1 MNIKYT
7 SYLVPSLAVLIL
19 TIAATPSVTFAEH
32 EAVFEGGYKISTH
45 EVSLSHG
52 ENCDYP
58 HFHGSLN
65 GTPDPAPYGCG
76 HGIVTILEHDEA
88 SESDDSDADEKKE
101 DEKPSWFSRQWT
113 SVKGA
118 ATAVRTVIA
127 LKFGG
132 SSSETDEETVD
143 TPPQSGGD
151 ITPKDVADVVIQG
164 ATQGFSPLTVHD
176 SVEIVKDSAPDI
188 KLNADNA
195 RAYFDAY
202 PDAPSRE
209 RYTLKDQNPE
219 KNAPFPKLYRW
230 FWGLFE

>member
-1 MNIKYT
+1 MKKNTQYAAFSVSI
-7 SYLVPSLAVLIL
+7 LIL
-19 TIAATPSVTFAEH
+19 STVIVPTAFADH
-32 EAVFEGGYKISTH
+32 EAMFEGGYKISTH

-76 HGIVTILEHDEA
+76 HGVVTILEHDEA

-101 DEKPSWFSRQWT
+101 DEKPGWFSRQWT
-113 SVKGA
+113 SIKGA
-118 ATAVRTVIA
+118 ATAVRTVIT

-132 SSSETDEETVD
+132 SPSESETDD
-143 TPPQSGGD
+143 KPPATTGD
-151 ITPKDVADVVIQG
+151 EVTAADVADVAVQ
-164 ATQGFSPLTVHD
+164 AVTTGFSPKAIHD
-176 SVEIVKDSAPDI
+176 SVDIVKDATPSI
-188 KLNADNA
+188 KANADNA
-195 RAYFDAY
+195 NAYFEAY

-209 RYTLKDQNPE
+209 RRTLTDGSE
-219 KNAPFPKLYRW
+219 NAPFPGLYKW

>member
-1 MNIKYT
+1 MKKNTQYAAFSVSI
-7 SYLVPSLAVLIL
+7 LIL
-19 TIAATPSVTFAEH
+19 STVIVPTAFADH
-32 EAVFEGGYKISTH
+32 EAMFEGGYKISTH

-76 HGIVTILEHDEA
+76 HGVVTILEHDEA

-101 DEKPSWFSRQWT
+101 DKKPGWFSRQWT

-132 SSSETDEETVD
+132 SSSETESKTEDKATDTVVD
-143 TPPQSGGD
+143 GGASVEVS
-151 ITPKDVADVVIQG
+151 DVADVAVQ
-164 ATQGFSPLTVHD
+164 AVTTGFSPKAIYD
-176 SVEIVKDSAPDI
+176 SVDIVKDSAPDI

-195 RAYFDAY
+195 NAYFDAY

-209 RYTLKDQNPE
+209 RRSLTDGSA
-219 KNAPFPKLYRW
+219 NAPFPKLYKW